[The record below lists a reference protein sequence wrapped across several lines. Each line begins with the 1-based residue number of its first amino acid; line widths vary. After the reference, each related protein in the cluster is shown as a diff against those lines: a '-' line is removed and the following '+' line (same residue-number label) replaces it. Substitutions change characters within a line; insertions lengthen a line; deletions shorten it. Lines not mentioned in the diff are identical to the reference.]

1 MALRRAVF
9 SGSWYPD
16 SPVAC
21 EKQIKAFLAEGLP
34 EDTGPGKRIG
44 GIVPHAGWYFSGS
57 IACNVIYRLQQGPAP
72 DVVIVYG
79 MHLHPGSP
87 RAIMSVGQWETPFG
101 PLTIAEDLAA
111 ELTARFDFPIHTP
124 HAFDRDNTIELQTP
138 FIKYFFDK
146 AQFLPLGV
154 PPTGDTLTLAAAL
167 AETIV
172 AKGLNVRVLGSTDL
186 THYGDNYGYA
196 PRGRGQAALDWVK
209 AENDRL
215 VIDAMLAMDPVAVI
229 DQGLTRQ
236 NACCAGAAAAALAT
250 GARLGAAHPKRLAY
264 ATSHDKS
271 PGDSFVGYVGIVF

>member
-1 MALRRAVF
+1 MALRSSVF

-16 SPVAC
+16 SPGAC
-21 EKQIKAFLAEGLP
+21 EKQIKAFLAEELYATAG
-34 EDTGPGKRIG
+34 EGHRIG

-87 RAIMSVGQWETPFG
+87 RAIMSAGQWETPFG
-101 PLTIAEDLAA
+101 PLTIAADLAA
-111 ELTARFDFPIHTP
+111 ALTVRCDFPVDDP

-146 AQFLPLGV
+146 AQLLPLGV
-154 PPTGDTLTLAAAL
+154 PPTADTLALAATLA
-167 AETIV
+167 ECIQ
-172 AKGLNVRVLGSTDL
+172 AKGLTVRVLGSTDL
-186 THYGDNYGYA
+186 THYGDNYGFA
-196 PRGRGQAALDWVK
+196 PKGRGPGAVDWVK
-209 AENDRL
+209 TQNDRL
-215 VIDAMLAMDPVAVI
+215 VIEAMLAMDPQAVI
-229 DQGLTRQ
+229 DQGLSRH

-250 GARLGAAHPKRLAY
+250 GACLGAGAPKRLAY